1 MPYDNSSMRSIYHIR
16 EYNIRRLSLLS
27 SPPIFLSHDW
37 PQSIQQHGDLQGLL
51 SRKPFFRSDIQTGK
65 LGSPPLMGLLRTLRP
80 NWWFS
85 AHLHVRFQ
93 ATVVHDGRP
102 PGSSHQI
109 ATPVPNPD
117 EIMIDDDDIENG
129 DSGHAGALPPDNAP
143 AAQSS
148 APSRNSDEIVLS
160 DEEED
165 VALPPPPPPPPCET
179 KFLALDKCL
188 PRRQFLEI
196 VDVPVPEV
204 SSTLEPNPHRAQR
217 PPRLT
222 YDPEWLAITRAFHPF
237 LSTERQQPKYPDE
250 DAARLMIQ
258 KELEWVRSNVKNKS
272 DSVATGIRDVDDCQ
286 PFVMTA
292 PGPGQEGDAMRK
304 QPPWYTNPQTEAFCA
319 MLDLDNKINPP
330 PAKAKP
336 VTSHAAAFRKSLESA

>member
-16 EYNIRRLSLLS
+16 EYNIRRLSLVRTPFPIIMSSFLPVFQLS
-27 SPPIFLSHDW
+27 SPQIFLSHDW
-37 PQSIQQHGDLQGLL
+37 PQSIEQHGDLQGLL
-51 SRKPFFRSDIQTGK
+51 NRKPFFRSDIQTGK

-129 DSGHAGALPPDNAP
+129 ESDHAGALPPDNAP

-188 PRRQFLEI
+188 PRRQFLEASI
-196 VDVPVPEV
+196 RSLHLPTVP
-204 SSTLEPNPHRAQR
+204 H
-217 PPRLT
+217 
-222 YDPEWLAITRAFHPF
+222 D
-237 LSTERQQPKYPDE
+237 
-250 DAARLMIQ
+250 
-258 KELEWVRSNVKNKS
+258 
-272 DSVATGIRDVDDCQ
+272 
-286 PFVMTA
+286 
-292 PGPGQEGDAMRK
+292 
-304 QPPWYTNPQTEAFCA
+304 
-319 MLDLDNKINPP
+319 
-330 PAKAKP
+330 
-336 VTSHAAAFRKSLESA
+336 